1 MQTTTDPLKKNTSTS
16 ADAIAPGFNHVI
28 DKASAAAHP
37 VIDQFSVK
45 AHDTVDRLA
54 TAASHSAEN
63 FEVRTE
69 QLTAAGQ
76 RLSNAVRSQIRRRPV
91 AVLGVAVA
99 TGFVISWLLKS
110 RVG

>member
-1 MQTTTDPLKKNTSTS
+1 MQTSTDPLKMNTNADGKTS
-16 ADAIAPGFNHVI
+16 GFNHVI
-28 DKASAAAHP
+28 DQASAAAHP

-54 TAASHSAEN
+54 SAASHSAEN
-63 FEVRTE
+63 FDVRTE
-69 QLTAAGQ
+69 QLTAAGH
-76 RLSNAVRSQIRRRPV
+76 RLGSAVRSQIRRRPV

-110 RVG
+110 RAS